1 MLFCE
6 EYSDLN
12 SEIKVI
18 EKPRAEDFDI
28 DIEDVK
34 EVYEKRNLECLKTDK
49 SSSFQNKKNKYQGLY
64 FFAGFTLIVG
74 VGGIIAGDRI
84 STIGGIIAL
93 VVSIILFAFG
103 WLVHT
108 EYKNDVLNANN
119 SYKQLNSY
127 NENME
132 RFIKLNDEYNDK
144 TFNVRKPYIIEMAEE
159 IKKYSYLEM
168 KNAIITHYR
177 HLGYKIESLGV
188 RKWGGVL
195 LKATSSNG
203 ENRFGILIFPYNNP
217 ISGYALNGLYN
228 MKQEEYDVL
237 EVYTKFGRYKPDY
250 SGVPDPFFPI
260 EVYDSFSLAEEIWK
274 SNTIFYN
281 AMKKK
286 QEKQK
291 HTFTTEELLDA
302 IFKGKGE
309 SKLSDDDIDDFFN
322 ED

>member
-34 EVYEKRNLECLKTDK
+34 KVYEKRNVEYLKINK
-49 SSSFQNKKNKYQGLY
+49 SSSFQNKKNKYQGFY
-64 FFAGFTLIVG
+64 FFAGFALIGG

-93 VVSIILFAFG
+93 VISIILFACG
-103 WLVHT
+103 WFVHT
-108 EYKNDVLNANN
+108 EYKNDVSNANN
-119 SYKQLNSY
+119 SYKQLDLY
-127 NENME
+127 NENMA

-144 TFNVRKPYIIEMAEE
+144 IFNIRKPYIVKMAEE

-168 KNAIITHYR
+168 KNTIITHYR
-177 HLGYKIESLGV
+177 HLGYKIESLRV

-195 LKATSSNG
+195 LKATSSTG
-203 ENRFGILIFPYNNP
+203 KNRFGILIFPYNNP
-217 ISGYALNGLYN
+217 ISGYALNGLDN

-237 EVYTKFGRYKPDY
+237 EIYTKLGRYKPDY
-250 SGVPDPFFPI
+250 SGMPDPFFPI

-281 AMKKK
+281 EMKKQ
-286 QEKQK
+286 QEMKK

-302 IFKGKGE
+302 IFKGKDA
-309 SKLSDDDIDDFFN
+309 SKLSDDDIDDFVN